1 MAWTRPPSGPM
12 LVQTL
17 VPARTAPGYPTAAST
32 SADFPFTVT
41 SMGELTTA
49 RGLDGNG
56 WPGVRLARVGPRPVA
71 NRDRISPAAAG
82 LEALTS
88 EKSLEWTMAGPPA
101 VVVIVGH
108 DIGITYRTV
117 R

>member
-1 MAWTRPPSGPM
+1 MATIPLGASAGIRKFTWYPS
-12 LVQTL
+12 
-17 VPARTAPGYPTAAST
+17 TAAGYPTAAST

-56 WPGVRLARVGPRPVA
+56 WPGIRLARVGPRPVA

-88 EKSLEWTMAGPPA
+88 EKSLVWTMAGPPA
-101 VVVIVGH
+101 VV
-108 DIGITYRTV
+108 TT
-117 R
+117 